1 MGLHHPNPAVDAAPV
16 ETRSDGDCRCRCGS
30 LVARVVAGGVEI
42 KCRRC
47 KRNLL
52 VPWSANGAWVTPV
65 EAPPAG
71 RNAHGARPLQRASGG
86 ER

>member
-1 MGLHHPNPAVDAAPV
+1 MGLHHPSSAGDAAPV
-16 ETRSDGDCRCRCGS
+16 ETRDDGDCRCRCGS
-30 LVARVVAGGVEI
+30 LVARVVAEGVEI

-65 EAPPAG
+65 APGAREAS
-71 RNAHGARPLQRASGG
+71 AHGARPMQRATGG